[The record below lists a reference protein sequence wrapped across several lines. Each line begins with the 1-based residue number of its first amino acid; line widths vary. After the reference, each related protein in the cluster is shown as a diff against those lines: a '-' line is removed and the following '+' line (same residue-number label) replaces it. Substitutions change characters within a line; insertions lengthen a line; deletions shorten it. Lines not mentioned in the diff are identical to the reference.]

1 MNLLREYIREWV
13 RANDKLLMLDKQGI
27 YLEKEDREEISK
39 FLKSMGLLESKTCG
53 LQPPQT
59 PIKPRTASVLPVDTY
74 RFPNLP
80 YPSVESPEGRK
91 DLDMVIHQYNNRV
104 VPEELQDAADND
116 MDGLFESYL
125 DSRGLTYNTSYY
137 KSLRLDLIPLIK
149 LLKKH
154 YNRLRPNQTATL
166 LGIEFPGDTLKSAQ
180 TPSYPSGHTVQAFVL
195 ALKFSEQFPDHVDN
209 LLSIAELI
217 SQSRIDRGVHFPSDI
232 EFGRLI
238 AYLIVEEMKDG
249 TTP

>member
-1 MNLLREYIREWV
+1 
-13 RANDKLLMLDKQGI
+13 
-27 YLEKEDREEISK
+27 
-39 FLKSMGLLESKTCG
+39 
-53 LQPPQT
+53 
-59 PIKPRTASVLPVDTY
+59 
-74 RFPNLP
+74 
-80 YPSVESPEGRK
+80 
-91 DLDMVIHQYNNRV
+91 MVIHQYNNRV